1 MRRNWQVET
10 KMAGF
15 KNRLLIPILIVSLT
29 VIALFFF
36 DIQLGI
42 FIQDLI
48 PDNSDHILKALSKW
62 GLYVFYLLFMGLMVY
77 SFHKQD
83 IKLKKVSWAYIKAQ
97 LIISFVIVRGM
108 KILFGR
114 ARPGHGA
121 EFTFF
126 SCDSRYNSFPS
137 GHSVD
142 AFVSGVFLFYLLKD
156 SKYSK
161 YRFLP
166 IVYASLMALL
176 RIIVGAHHPSDVVA
190 GTALG
195 TFGACFF
202 LSKVS
207 SGQPG

>member
-1 MRRNWQVET
+1 
-10 KMAGF
+10 MASL
-15 KNRLLIPILIVSLT
+15 KNKLLIPILIVSLT
-29 VIALFFF
+29 VIILFFF
-36 DIQLGI
+36 DIQLWI
-42 FIQDLI
+42 FVQELI
-48 PDNSDHILKALSKW
+48 PDDSDHILKVLSKR
-62 GLYVFYLLFMGLMVY
+62 GLYLFYFFFIGLIFY
-77 SFHKQD
+77 SFHKKD
-83 IKLKKVSWAYIKAQ
+83 IKLKNVSWAYVRAQ
-97 LIISFVIVRGM
+97 LIFSFVVVRGM

-126 SCDSRYNSFPS
+126 SFDSRYNSFPS
-137 GHSVD
+137 GHSAD

-176 RIIVGAHHPSDVVA
+176 RIIVSAHYPSDVIA
-190 GTALG
+190 GTAIG
-195 TFGACFF
+195 TLGACFF

-207 SGQPG
+207 DQPE